1 MVESYFENSIKRNV
15 YVLEKIIVVHVV
27 IEKDLDMV
35 ERELVEVDDDFDSYF
50 KKKEEIVKNFET
62 NKNFLKG
69 T

>member
-1 MVESYFENSIKRNV
+1 M
-15 YVLEKIIVVHVV
+15 V